1 MGRVLEDWLEGYLKY
16 TENSEPPYTYK
27 LWTGISVIA
36 SCLRRKCV
44 LNWGTLTFYPNMY
57 IVLVGP
63 SGKCRKGTAMK
74 PGTKLLREMGIKV
87 ASESI
92 TREALIRELRDSSD
106 NQVDIS
112 TGTPHLH
119 SSLTIYSEEL
129 TVFLGYN
136 NQQLM
141 ADLCNWYDCGD
152 KWTYRTKNMGT
163 DAIQGVWVHLQGAT
177 TPDLLQTTL
186 PRDAIGG
193 GLTSRIIFVYEFKKG
208 KTVLV
213 PFLTDEEKAM
223 EELLL
228 QDLGRIALMAGEFK
242 LTEGF
247 IEHWVDWYSKQ
258 DKQRGPIFDDYR
270 FSGYVERRP
279 THAMKLS
286 MILSASRSSDMI
298 ITEDDLKRALKILA
312 LTEIKMPHTFSGIG
326 RLEISDIVH
335 RIMAFVAQVK
345 EVTFSDLFRIFYQDI
360 DREGLDKIVTT
371 METLKFATRTQGR
384 DDVIIKYVDAKGI
397 MKQ

>member
-1 MGRVLEDWLEGYLKY
+1 MTDWLDAYMKY
-16 TENSEPPYTYK
+16 TENSEPPDTYK

-36 SCLRRKCV
+36 ACLRRKCV
-44 LNWGTLTFYPNMY
+44 LNWGSLTFYPNMY
-57 IVLVGP
+57 VVLVGP

-74 PGTKLLREMGIKV
+74 PGMKLLKDIGV
-87 ASESI
+87 PLSSESI
-92 TREALIRELRDSSD
+92 TREALVRELKESRDD
-106 NQVDIS
+106 QVDVL
-112 TGTPHLH
+112 TGTPYLH

-163 DAIQGVWVHLQGAT
+163 DEIRGVWVNLVGAT
-177 TPDLLQTTL
+177 TPELLQTTL

-213 PFLTDEEKAM
+213 PFYTDEEREL
-223 EELLL
+223 EEKLIR
-228 QDLGRIALMAGEFK
+228 DLGKISLLTGEFK

-247 IEHWVDWYSKQ
+247 VNKWIDWYSVQ
-258 DKQRGPIFDDYR
+258 DQCRGPIFDDYK

-286 MILSASRSSDMI
+286 MILSASRTSDMVV
-298 ITEDDLKRALKILA
+298 TEGDLERALKILA
-312 LTEIKMPHTFSGIG
+312 ITEIKMPHTFSGIG
-326 RLEISDIVH
+326 RLDMSDIVH
-335 RIMAFVAQVK
+335 RIMVFVSQVK
-345 EVTFSDLFRIFYQDI
+345 KITYSDLLRTFYQDV
-360 DREGLDKIVTT
+360 DRIGLDKMVDT
-371 METLKFATRTQGR
+371 MEAMHFIKRTMLPGGEVEIEYIDQ
-384 DDVIIKYVDAKGI
+384 KGI
-397 MKQ
+397 MK